1 MLRVSLDVI
10 VTLTIK
16 VLSQDIVPLYT
27 LCQCIQGDSLVLVH
41 DGLCPPPP
49 HPPCSIDS
57 LYRIAS
63 YLTSGLLN
71 SLNEQARNDICLN
84 NGKLP

>member
-16 VLSQDIVPLYT
+16 GLSQDIVPQYT

-41 DGLCPPPP
+41 DGSCAP
-49 HPPCSIDS
+49 HPPCSIAS

-63 YLTSGLLN
+63 DLTSGSLN
-71 SLNEQARNDICLN
+71 SLNEQARNDICL
-84 NGKLP
+84 